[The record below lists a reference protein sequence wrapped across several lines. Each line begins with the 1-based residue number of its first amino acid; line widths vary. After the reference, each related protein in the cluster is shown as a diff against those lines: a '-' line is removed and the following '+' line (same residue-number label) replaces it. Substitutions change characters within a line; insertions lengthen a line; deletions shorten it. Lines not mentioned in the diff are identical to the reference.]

1 MHVTCDNTYTVMHT
15 NDTNP
20 AATQSQT
27 AAQGGIKLPLI
38 TIAHGCTL
46 CGKYSVHQIQR
57 DKTSYISQHLG
68 CTCTRI
74 ATTQVYGR

>member
-1 MHVTCDNTYTVMHT
+1 MHT

-46 CGKYSVHQIQR
+46 CGKYSVHQIQER
-57 DKTSYISQHLG
+57 QDILHLTAFRLYMYKNRYHTG
-68 CTCTRI
+68 LWKVI
-74 ATTQVYGR
+74 